1 MSTAAQ
7 IPMMDKSGNPGM
19 VDSSKAADALASGYE
34 PAIKMIGP
42 DGNQGYVAQSKV
54 DAARSSKFAIA
65 PDSGVPMVT
74 PKGEMTFALPNEVEK
89 FEQSGHTLIKPDG
102 SFEVKPLEGEA
113 NTDTM
118 DRAARVVKAMTPEMK
133 QKAIDAEAKT
143 FTAKRIAASLVA
155 GPAAGAATLGVLAAP
170 AAISAGATA
179 LNASPAAISVGT
191 ALGKAM
197 GSPTGQMILKQVG
210 KKAIGTAGTIIG
222 SYGAAKLGAALGVKW
237 LQRLL
242 D

>member
-19 VDSSKAADALASGYE
+19 VDSSKAADALANGYE

-102 SFEVKPLEGEA
+102 SFEVKPLEGEE

-118 DRAARVVKAMTPEMK
+118 DRAARVAKAMTPEMK
-133 QKAIDAEAKT
+133 QKAIDAETKT

-155 GPAAGAATLGVLAAP
+155 GPAIAAVQLSGTAGVAAGIDAA
-170 AAISAGATA
+170 
-179 LNASPAAISVGT
+179 GT
-191 ALGKAM
+191 ALGSTEV
-197 GSPTGQMILKQVG
+197 GQLLSSSPRLYAEYLLKHPATATAVKEAGKYLIKGTGLALG
-210 KKAIGTAGTIIG
+210 
-222 SYGAAKLGAALGVKW
+222 AKLGFKW
-237 LQRLL
+237 LSKVTE
-242 D
+242 